1 MRFKRLLAL
10 LLAAALALSLLAGCG
25 GSKALSQ
32 VIVDLLD
39 GLYSN
44 VSVEADSDL
53 TAALKQAAAEGGTE
67 EEILS
72 RMIEILNHK
81 GGSITFTRLGSG
93 QQGDHAVT
101 LYFQTGTD
109 PDAAARNALAQWAGV
124 LGTLPDDGNYQADV
138 AMIETENGYYIA
150 LDVEVLKAGKA
161 DKPDKDDDD
170 NQDDGLIHADGM
182 AYDPDQGS
190 ATISGENG
198 LTSLVETLQ
207 KVAGESGTT
216 LAATIGETNITLT
229 SDATLPADW
238 PYEATYEA
246 TFDGGG
252 NTVKGVSSS
261 NEGGFNGM
269 FSTLTGTVKNVQ
281 FEAVEIDGG
290 SGENGNF
297 NGAVAGFNDGGTV
310 ENCVVLSGTIS
321 GYESTGALVGWNSGE
336 IKNCK
341 SAATVNGSS
350 YNTGGIAGYN
360 AATITGCEYAATVN
374 GSAGNTGGIAGYNE
388 GTISDSTNTGN
399 VDSAGW
405 FVGGIVGLNAD
416 GSSISGCNASGDVT
430 AEYEEVGGIVGRN
443 NGTIRNSS
451 FTGNKVQGAYD
462 VGGIVGSNTLEDGM
476 ANSVI
481 VEACHSTGVVIS
493 NGMDAGGIAGKNMSA
508 SVIARYSTANVQ
520 GSGDNIG
527 GVVGTNGQIYGSTV
541 LGVIDTCYA
550 TGNITGGRFVGGV
563 AGRNG
568 HSNDNQ
574 ASVNACYATGS
585 VSGTTTGGVIGS
597 NQTLNV
603 VTNCYWQNNAANG
616 IGTDGAYGSLPS
628 DRGSTRVDDLTTWEA
643 ATNVMNQNSK
653 SSIKFVYS
661 DGAPTLPI

>member
-10 LLAAALALSLLAGCG
+10 LVSAALALSLLAGCG
-25 GSKALSQ
+25 GGKALSQ

-39 GLYSN
+39 GLYAN

-53 TAALKQAAAEGGTE
+53 TAALKKAAAEGGTE

-72 RMIEILNHK
+72 RMIEILNLNNV
-81 GGSITFTRLGSG
+81 SITFTRLGSG

-109 PDAAARNALAQWAGV
+109 PDAAARNALAQWAST
-124 LGTLPDDGNYQADV
+124 LGTLPDDGSFQADV
-138 AMIETENGYYIA
+138 AMIETENGYYVA
-150 LDVEVLKAGKA
+150 LDVEVVKAGKP
-161 DKPDKDDDD
+161 DKPDKDDEP
-170 NQDDGLIHADGM
+170 DDGLIHADGM
-182 AYDPDQGS
+182 AYDPANKS
-190 ATISGENG
+190 AIISGENG
-198 LTSLVETLQ
+198 PTSLVETLQ
-207 KVAGESGTT
+207 KVADESSTT

-229 SDATLPADW
+229 SDATLPDNW
-238 PYEATYEA
+238 PYGYDGISYSA

-281 FEAVEIDGG
+281 FEAVKIDGG

-297 NGAVAGFNDGGTV
+297 NGAVAGFNNGGTV

-321 GYESTGALVGWNSGE
+321 GNESTGGLVGWNSGE
-336 IKNCK
+336 IKDCK
-341 SAATVNGSS
+341 SAAIINGL
-350 YNTGGIAGYN
+350 
-360 AATITGCEYAATVN
+360 AA
-374 GSAGNTGGIAGYNE
+374 NTGGIAGYNE

-508 SVIARYSTANVQ
+508 SVIACYSTANVQ
-520 GSGDNIG
+520 GSEDNIG
-527 GVVGTNGQIYGSTV
+527 GVVGINGQIYRSTV

-563 AGRNG
+563 AGKNG

>member
-10 LLAAALALSLLAGCG
+10 LAAAALALSLLAGCG
-25 GSKALSQ
+25 NGSKALSD
-32 VIVDLLD
+32 VIADLLS
-39 GLYSN
+39 GLYDN
-44 VSVEADSDL
+44 VAVEVDPDL
-53 TAALKQAAAEGGTE
+53 TAALKKAAAEGGTE
-67 EEILS
+67 EEILA
-72 RMIEILNHK
+72 RMIEILNLNNV
-81 GGSITFTRLGSG
+81 SITFTRLGSG

-109 PDAAARNALAQWAGV
+109 PDAAARNALAQWAST
-124 LGTLPDDGNYQADV
+124 LGTLPDDGSFQADV
-138 AMIETENGYYIA
+138 AMIETENGYYVA
-150 LDVEVLKAGKA
+150 LDVEVVKAGKP
-161 DKPDKDDDD
+161 DKPDKDDEP
-170 NQDDGLIHADGM
+170 DDGLIHADGM
-182 AYDPDQGS
+182 AYDPANKS
-190 ATISGENG
+190 AIISGENG
-198 LTSLVETLQ
+198 PTSLVETLQ
-207 KVAGESGTT
+207 KVADESSTT

-229 SDATLPADW
+229 SDATLPDNW
-238 PYEATYEA
+238 PYGYDGISYSA

-281 FEAVEIDGG
+281 FEAVKIDGG

-297 NGAVAGFNDGGTV
+297 NGAVAGFNNGGTV

-321 GYESTGALVGWNSGE
+321 GNESTGGLVGWNSGE
-336 IKNCK
+336 IKDCK
-341 SAATVNGSS
+341 SAAIINGL
-350 YNTGGIAGYN
+350 
-360 AATITGCEYAATVN
+360 AA
-374 GSAGNTGGIAGYNE
+374 NTGGIAGYNE

-508 SVIARYSTANVQ
+508 SVIACYSTANVQ
-520 GSGDNIG
+520 GSEDNIG
-527 GVVGTNGQIYGSTV
+527 GVVGINGQIYRSTV

-563 AGRNG
+563 AGKNG

-653 SSIKFVYS
+653 SSESLPNFV
-661 DGAPTLPI
+661 

>member
-10 LLAAALALSLLAGCG
+10 LVSAALALSLLAGCG
-25 GSKALSQ
+25 GGKALSQ

-39 GLYSN
+39 GLYAN

-53 TAALKQAAAEGGTE
+53 TAALKKAAAEGGTE

-72 RMIEILNHK
+72 RMIEILNLNNV
-81 GGSITFTRLGSG
+81 SITFTRLGSG
-93 QQGDHAVT
+93 QQGDHAVA

-109 PDAAARNALAQWAGV
+109 PDAAARNALAQWAST
-124 LGTLPDDGNYQADV
+124 LGTLPDDGSFQADV
-138 AMIETENGYYIA
+138 AMIETENGYYVA
-150 LDVEVLKAGKA
+150 LDVEVVKAGKP
-161 DKPDKDDDD
+161 DKPDKDDEP
-170 NQDDGLIHADGM
+170 DDGLIHADGM
-182 AYDPDQGS
+182 AYDPANKS
-190 ATISGENG
+190 AIISGENG

-207 KVAGESGTT
+207 KVADESSTT

-229 SDATLPADW
+229 SDATLPDNW
-238 PYEATYEA
+238 PYGYDGISYSA

-281 FEAVEIDGG
+281 FEAVKIDGG

-297 NGAVAGFNDGGTV
+297 NGAVAGFNNGGTV

-321 GYESTGALVGWNSGE
+321 GNESTGGLVGWNSGE
-336 IKNCK
+336 IKDCK
-341 SAATVNGSS
+341 SAAIINGL
-350 YNTGGIAGYN
+350 
-360 AATITGCEYAATVN
+360 AA
-374 GSAGNTGGIAGYNE
+374 NTGGIAGYNE

-508 SVIARYSTANVQ
+508 SVIACYSTANVQ
-520 GSGDNIG
+520 GSEDNIG
-527 GVVGTNGQIYGSTV
+527 GVVGINGQIYRSTV

-563 AGRNG
+563 AGKNG

>member
-10 LLAAALALSLLAGCG
+10 LVSAALALSLLAGCG
-25 GSKALSQ
+25 GGKALSQ

-39 GLYSN
+39 GLYAN

-53 TAALKQAAAEGGTE
+53 TAALKKAAAEGGTE

-72 RMIEILNHK
+72 RMIEILNLNNV
-81 GGSITFTRLGSG
+81 SITFTRLGNG

-109 PDAAARNALAQWAGV
+109 PDAAARNALAQWAST
-124 LGTLPDDGNYQADV
+124 LGTLPDDGSFQADV
-138 AMIETENGYYIA
+138 AMIETENGYYVA
-150 LDVEVLKAGKA
+150 LDVEVVKAGKP
-161 DKPDKDDDD
+161 DKPDKDDEP
-170 NQDDGLIHADGM
+170 DDGLIHADGM
-182 AYDPDQGS
+182 AYDPANKS
-190 ATISGENG
+190 AIISGENG

-207 KVAGESGTT
+207 KVADESSTT

-229 SDATLPADW
+229 SDATLPDNW
-238 PYEATYEA
+238 PYGYDGISYSA
-246 TFDGGG
+246 TFDGG
-252 NTVKGVSSS
+252 NHTVKGVKSLDTD
-261 NEGGFNGM
+261 GYNGM
-269 FSTLTGTVKNVQ
+269 FSDLTGTVKNVQ
-281 FEAVEIDGG
+281 LQAVEING
-290 SGENGNF
+290 GNF
-297 NGAVAGFNDGGTV
+297 NGAVVGFNNGGTV

-321 GYESTGALVGWNSGE
+321 GNESTGGLVGWNSGE
-336 IKNCK
+336 IKDCK
-341 SAATVNGSS
+341 SAAIINGL
-350 YNTGGIAGYN
+350 
-360 AATITGCEYAATVN
+360 AA
-374 GSAGNTGGIAGYNE
+374 NTGGIAGYNE

-508 SVIARYSTANVQ
+508 SVIACYSTANVQ
-520 GSGDNIG
+520 GSEDNIG
-527 GVVGTNGQIYGSTV
+527 GVVGINGQIYRSTV

-563 AGRNG
+563 AGKNG

>member
-1 MRFKRLLAL
+1 MRRKILAL
-10 LLAAALALSLLAGCG
+10 LLAAAMAISLLAGCG
-25 GSKALSQ
+25 GGKALSQ

-39 GLYSN
+39 NLYSN

-81 GGSITFTRLGSG
+81 GGSIAFTRLGNG

-109 PDAAARNALAQWAGV
+109 PDAAARNALAQWAGT
-124 LGTLPDDGNYQADV
+124 LGTLPDDGSYQADV
-138 AMIETENGYYIA
+138 AMIESENGYYIA
-150 LDVEVLKAGKA
+150 LDVEVLKAGKP

-182 AYDPDQGS
+182 AYDPANKS

-207 KVAGESGTT
+207 KVADESDTT
-216 LAATIGETNITLT
+216 LAEAIGETNITLT
-229 SDATLPADW
+229 SSTTLPADW

-246 TFDGGG
+246 TFDGGNNIVSG
-252 NTVKGVSSS
+252 VKAADETGY
-261 NEGGFNGM
+261 NAM
-269 FSTLTGTVKNVQ
+269 FARLNGTVKNVQ
-281 FEAVEIDGG
+281 FEDVEISGG
-290 SGENGNF
+290 DF
-297 NGAVAGFNDGGTV
+297 NGAVAGYNIDGTV
-310 ENCVVLSGTIS
+310 ENCAVLSGTIS
-321 GYESTGALVGWNSGE
+321 GDNSVGGLVG
-336 IKNCK
+336 
-341 SAATVNGSS
+341 
-350 YNTGGIAGYN
+350 YNTG
-360 AATITGCEYAATVN
+360 TITGCESAAIVN
-374 GSAGNTGGIAGYNE
+374 GSAGNTGGIAGYNA

-430 AEYEEVGGIVGRN
+430 AEQEEVGGIVGRN

-451 FTGNKVQGAYD
+451 FTGNKVQGAYT

-508 SVIARYSTANVQ
+508 SVIACYSTADVQ
-520 GSGDNIG
+520 GSEYNIG

-550 TGNITGGRFVGGV
+550 TGNITGGTFVGGV

-568 HSNDNQ
+568 HSNDNE

-603 VTNCYWQNNAANG
+603 VTYCYWQNNAANG
-616 IGTDGAYGSLPS
+616 IGKDGAYEGSPS

-643 ATNVMNQNSK
+643 ATHVMNQNSK

>member
-10 LLAAALALSLLAGCG
+10 LVSAALALSLLAGCG
-25 GSKALSQ
+25 GGKALSQ

-39 GLYSN
+39 GLYAN

-53 TAALKQAAAEGGTE
+53 TAALKKAAAEGGTE

-72 RMIEILNHK
+72 RMIEILNLNNV
-81 GGSITFTRLGSG
+81 SITFTRLGSG

-109 PDAAARNALAQWAGV
+109 PDAAARNALAQWAST
-124 LGTLPDDGNYQADV
+124 LGTLPDDGSFQADV
-138 AMIETENGYYIA
+138 AMIETENGYYVA
-150 LDVEVLKAGKA
+150 LDVEVVKAGKP
-161 DKPDKDDDD
+161 DKPDKDDEP
-170 NQDDGLIHADGM
+170 DDGLIHADGM
-182 AYDPDQGS
+182 AYDPANKS
-190 ATISGENG
+190 AIISGENG

-207 KVAGESGTT
+207 KVADESSTT

-229 SDATLPADW
+229 SDATLPDNW
-238 PYEATYEA
+238 PYGYDGISYSA

-281 FEAVEIDGG
+281 FEAVKIDGG

-297 NGAVAGFNDGGTV
+297 NGAVAGFNNGGTV

-321 GYESTGALVGWNSGE
+321 GNESTGGLVGWNSGE
-336 IKNCK
+336 IKDCK
-341 SAATVNGSS
+341 SAAIINGL
-350 YNTGGIAGYN
+350 
-360 AATITGCEYAATVN
+360 AA
-374 GSAGNTGGIAGYNE
+374 NTGGIAGYNE

-508 SVIARYSTANVQ
+508 SVIACYSTANVQ
-520 GSGDNIG
+520 GSEDNIG
-527 GVVGTNGQIYGSTV
+527 GVVGINGQIYRSTV

-563 AGRNG
+563 AGKNG

>member
-10 LLAAALALSLLAGCG
+10 LVSAALALSLLAGCG
-25 GSKALSQ
+25 GGKALSQ

-39 GLYSN
+39 GLYAN

-53 TAALKQAAAEGGTE
+53 TAALKKAAAEGGTE

-72 RMIEILNHK
+72 RMIEILNLNNV
-81 GGSITFTRLGSG
+81 SITFTRLGSG

-109 PDAAARNALAQWAGV
+109 PDAAARNALAQWAST
-124 LGTLPDDGNYQADV
+124 LGTLPDDGSFQADV
-138 AMIETENGYYIA
+138 AMIETENGYYVA
-150 LDVEVLKAGKA
+150 LDVEVVKAGKP
-161 DKPDKDDDD
+161 DKPDKDDEP
-170 NQDDGLIHADGM
+170 DDGLIHADGM
-182 AYDPDQGS
+182 AYDPANKS
-190 ATISGENG
+190 AIISGENG
-198 LTSLVETLQ
+198 PTSLVETLQ
-207 KVAGESGTT
+207 KVADESSTT

-229 SDATLPADW
+229 SDATLPDNW
-238 PYEATYEA
+238 PYGYDGISYSA

-281 FEAVEIDGG
+281 FEAVKIDGG

-297 NGAVAGFNDGGTV
+297 NGAVAGFNNGGTV

-321 GYESTGALVGWNSGE
+321 GNESTGGLVGWNSGE
-336 IKNCK
+336 IKDCK
-341 SAATVNGSS
+341 SAAIINGL
-350 YNTGGIAGYN
+350 
-360 AATITGCEYAATVN
+360 AA
-374 GSAGNTGGIAGYNE
+374 NTGGIAGYNE

-508 SVIARYSTANVQ
+508 SVIACYSTANVQ
-520 GSGDNIG
+520 GSEDNIG
-527 GVVGTNGQIYGSTV
+527 GVVGINGQIYRSTV

-563 AGRNG
+563 AGKNG

-653 SSIKFVYS
+653 SSESLPNFV
-661 DGAPTLPI
+661 

>member
-10 LLAAALALSLLAGCG
+10 LVSAALALSLLAGCG
-25 GSKALSQ
+25 GGKALSQ

-39 GLYSN
+39 GLYAN

-53 TAALKQAAAEGGTE
+53 TAALKKAAAEGGTE

-72 RMIEILNHK
+72 RMIEILNLNNV
-81 GGSITFTRLGSG
+81 SITFTRLGSG

-109 PDAAARNALAQWAGV
+109 PDAAARNALAQWAST
-124 LGTLPDDGNYQADV
+124 LGTLPDDGSFQADV
-138 AMIETENGYYIA
+138 AMIETENGYYVA
-150 LDVEVLKAGKA
+150 LDVEVVKAGKP
-161 DKPDKDDDD
+161 DKPDKDDEP
-170 NQDDGLIHADGM
+170 DDGLIHADGM
-182 AYDPDQGS
+182 AYDPANKS

-207 KVAGESGTT
+207 KVADESSTT

-229 SDATLPADW
+229 SDATLPDNW
-238 PYEATYEA
+238 PYGYDGISYSA

-281 FEAVEIDGG
+281 FEAVKIDGG

-297 NGAVAGFNDGGTV
+297 NGAVAGFNNGGTV

-321 GYESTGALVGWNSGE
+321 GNESTGGLVGWNSGE
-336 IKNCK
+336 IKDCK
-341 SAATVNGSS
+341 SAAIINGL
-350 YNTGGIAGYN
+350 
-360 AATITGCEYAATVN
+360 AA
-374 GSAGNTGGIAGYNE
+374 NTGGIAGYNE

-508 SVIARYSTANVQ
+508 SVIACYSTANVQ
-520 GSGDNIG
+520 GSEDNIG
-527 GVVGTNGQIYGSTV
+527 GVVGINGQIYRSTV

-563 AGRNG
+563 AGKNG